1 MNDIELF
8 PETAVE
14 PTLHQI
20 TTGEYPTAAAR
31 SRRYREKKRADR
43 DASVTHTVTDRDAE
57 TVTLLRRQLE
67 IRIDYNA
74 AGDLLLIQESWPDDD
89 AVIIV
94 VRENVHTFIDRLC
107 DAVGIGQRAM
117 SRKREDRGRLPPF
130 IPLLKDTLAS
140 PAWRAMSHG
149 ARSALRGAK
158 GARYSSNFKNNGK
171 IYRAPARCRE
181 RVGFR
186 LRGNR
191 AAGSASCS
199 TTASS

>member
-20 TTGEYPTAAAR
+20 TTGQYSTAAAR

-94 VRENVHTFIDRLC
+94 VRENVHTFIDRPC
-107 DAVGIGQRAM
+107 DAVGIG
-117 SRKREDRGRLPPF
+117 
-130 IPLLKDTLAS
+130 
-140 PAWRAMSHG
+140 
-149 ARSALRGAK
+149 SA
-158 GARYSSNFKNNGK
+158 
-171 IYRAPARCRE
+171 P
-181 RVGFR
+181 
-186 LRGNR
+186 
-191 AAGSASCS
+191 
-199 TTASS
+199 